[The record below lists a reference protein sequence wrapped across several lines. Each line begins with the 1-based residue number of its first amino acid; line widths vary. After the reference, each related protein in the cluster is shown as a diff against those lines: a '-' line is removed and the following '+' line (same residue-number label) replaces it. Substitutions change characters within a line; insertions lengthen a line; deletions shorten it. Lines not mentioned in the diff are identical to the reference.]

1 MNIFLIFFLL
11 VQITLAIS
19 IIVSIMNCTF
29 WKKYM
34 ALI

>member
-1 MNIFLIFFLL
+1 MSNEHFFNLFFL

-29 WKKYM
+29 WKK
-34 ALI
+34 